1 MARRLPSLHG
11 LRAFEAAARQLSF
24 TRAAEELN
32 VTQSAVSHQ
41 IRALE
46 EQMGVALFR
55 RVPQGLLLT
64 EAGQLLLPAVRDA
77 FDRLAVGV
85 ERVREHEASG
95 TLTVSV
101 SPYFAGR
108 WLMPRIGRFRALH
121 PGIELRISANP
132 LYVDFT
138 RETDI
143 DLAVRHGLGTW
154 DGLHAVRFLDD
165 QVFPVCS
172 PALRPPLETP
182 EDLRHHALLNDEMH
196 HYWDAWLAGAG
207 LTGLAPSAGLRL
219 TDIGL
224 AIQCA
229 IAGQGVA
236 MARASLIEEELA
248 AGTLIRPFALSIPA
262 DFGIYAV
269 CPEAM
274 ADRPKIAAFRDWLI
288 AEGRNDQPV
297 LS

>member
-1 MARRLPSLHG
+1 MTRHLPSLNG

-46 EQMGVALFR
+46 EQMGVPLFR
-55 RVPQGLLLT
+55 RVNQGLLLT
-64 EAGQLLLPAVRDA
+64 DAGQLLLPAVRDA
-77 FDRLAVGV
+77 FDRLAAGV
-85 ERVREHEASG
+85 ERVRGHEASG

-121 PGIELRISANP
+121 PEIELRLSASQQ
-132 LYVDFT
+132 YVDFT

-143 DLAVRHGLGTW
+143 DMGLRHGLGTW
-154 DGLHAVRFLDD
+154 EGLRAVRFLDD
-165 QVFPVCS
+165 GVFPVCS
-172 PALRPPLETP
+172 PSLHPPLHTP
-182 EDLRHHALLNDEMH
+182 GDLRAHVLLDDEQHGYWRAWLVAAGLEDL
-196 HYWDAWLAGAG
+196 
-207 LTGLAPSAGLRL
+207 APTAGLRL

-224 AIQCA
+224 AMQAA

-236 MARASLIEEELA
+236 MGRASLVEEDLA
-248 AGTLIRPFALSIPA
+248 AGRLVRPFALSIPA
-262 DFGIYAV
+262 DYGIYAV
-269 CPEAM
+269 CPEA
-274 ADRPKIAAFRDWLI
+274 AAERPKIAAFRDWLI
-288 AEGRNDQPV
+288 AEGAAYR
-297 LS
+297 S